1 MNCLEAR
8 RKLLTQPARR
18 SADIDAHVSACGTC
32 GQLAADLDK
41 LDREITDA
49 ASIRPPDGL
58 AQRIL
63 LARRPSPK
71 RPYAIAAAIVA
82 GAAIATTAATQLVGS
97 PFMTNTIEAVGP
109 AHPAAAAISEV
120 AEDAIRPSVPTAE
133 ASQEVERVLRRLGL
147 RLREGEATI
156 QYVGKC
162 YVAAGDCDHIV
173 LSTRDA
179 HANVMLV
186 PDYRFSERVIVTDR
200 RMIALVH
207 PRGTGGYIVVADKP
221 ETARRIEKLFV
232 KG

>member
-8 RKLLTQPARR
+8 RTLLAHPAQPG
-18 SADIDAHVSACGTC
+18 ADIDAHVSACSTC
-32 GQLAADLDK
+32 GQLAQDLHR

-63 LARRPSPK
+63 LARRPTPP
-71 RPYAIAAAIVA
+71 RRYAIAAAIVA
-82 GAAIATTAATQLVGS
+82 GTAIATMAATQLVGL
-97 PFMTNTIEAVGP
+97 PFVTNTIEAVGP

-120 AEDAIRPSVPTAE
+120 AEDAIRPGMPAAE
-133 ASQEVERVLRRLGL
+133 ASEEVDRVLRRLGL
-147 RLREGEATI
+147 RLKPGEATV

-162 YVAAGDCDHIV
+162 TVAAGDCDHIV
-173 LSTRDA
+173 LRTGDA
-179 HANVMLV
+179 QASVMIV
-186 PDYRFSERVIVTDR
+186 PEYRFSGRMIVSDR

-207 PRGTGGYIVVADKP
+207 PRGTGGYIVIADKP

-232 KG
+232 RS

>member
-18 SADIDAHVSACGTC
+18 SADVDAHVRACGTC
-32 GQLAADLDK
+32 SQLAQDLDK

-63 LARRPSPK
+63 LARRPTPK
-71 RPYAIAAAIVA
+71 RHYAIAAAIVA
-82 GAAIATTAATQLVGS
+82 GAAIATIAATQLVGL

-120 AEDAIRPSVPTAE
+120 TEDAIRPGVPAAE
-133 ASQEVERVLRRLGL
+133 ASQEVERVLKRLGL
-147 RLREGEATI
+147 RLREGEATV

-162 YVAAGDCDHIV
+162 YVAADCDHIV

-179 HANVMLV
+179 QANVMLV
-186 PDYRFSERVIVTDR
+186 PDYRFDERVIVSDR